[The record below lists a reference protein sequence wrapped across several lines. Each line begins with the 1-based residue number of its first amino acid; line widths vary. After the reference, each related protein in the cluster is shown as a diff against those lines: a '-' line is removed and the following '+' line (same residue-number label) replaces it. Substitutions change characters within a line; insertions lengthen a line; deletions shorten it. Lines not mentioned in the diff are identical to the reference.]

1 MRKSKISGN
10 NAVGYNLKEID
21 HIINMVYLLYI
32 KYLFSAYVKYFIESE
47 QGKKIN
53 SLFLRM

>member
-47 QGKKIN
+47 QGKKI
-53 SLFLRM
+53 FF